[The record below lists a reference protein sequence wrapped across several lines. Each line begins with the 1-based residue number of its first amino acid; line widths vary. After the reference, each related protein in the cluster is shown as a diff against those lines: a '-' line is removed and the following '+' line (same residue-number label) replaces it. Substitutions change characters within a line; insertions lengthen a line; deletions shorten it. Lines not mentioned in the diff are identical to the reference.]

1 MTFRIYLDS
10 NVFIEAYESE
20 SGERSEAARAVLKM
34 VDEGGVEAVIS
45 ELVIAELLVKPLA
58 ASDYA
63 LANIYSE
70 LFAPQIGYT
79 TCPVDRN
86 TLLEAARLRAVHAAI
101 KLPDAIHIAT
111 ARLQRC
117 KAFLTSE
124 TRLRLPSGLVR
135 VNLGAS
141 TISELLSLE

>member
-1 MTFRIYLDS
+1 MTIKIYLDS
-10 NVFIEAYESE
+10 NIFIEAYESE
-20 SGERSEAARAVLKM
+20 SSERSEAARSVLKM

-45 ELVIAELLVKPLA
+45 ELVIAEILVKPLA
-58 ASDYA
+58 EGDYT

-86 TLLEAARLRAVHAAI
+86 SLLEAARQRAVHAAT

-111 ARLQRC
+111 ARLQGC

-124 TRLRLPSGLVR
+124 ARLRVPSDLVR
-135 VNLGAS
+135 VNLSAS
-141 TISELLSLE
+141 TTSELLSLM